1 MKNLFKL
8 IAVIS
13 LVGCGD
19 KEPVASQNSTV
30 NPASEVV
37 SVLDFK
43 SKEAIESPKDIEIR
57 IAAIQR
63 MEPKT
68 DSNTREGEAE
78 YIAYRKL
85 KKEFEESLEGK
96 EITNW
101 TCTYNG
107 TPKDLIAGLGNINSM
122 EFLESKFECNGIPI
136 DMSDVAKTSGASN
149 ASVRSGAVGFAAQNY
164 EITIKEDNARLA
176 QKLYAN
182 DKIKFSGEIK
192 SCTIFWISSKVNF
205 HCFVDGWMAI
215 TQ

>member
-1 MKNLFKL
+1 MKNIFIFIIGASL
-8 IAVIS
+8 I
-13 LVGCGD
+13 GCGD
-19 KEPVASQNSTV
+19 KEPVASQNSAV
-30 NPASEVV
+30 SPVADVV

-43 SKEAIESPKDIEIR
+43 LKDSIESPKDIEIR

-63 MEPKT
+63 MEPKS

-96 EITNW
+96 EITDW

-107 TPKDLIAGLGNINSM
+107 TPKDLIAGLGNITSM

-136 DMSDVAKTSGASN
+136 DITDVTKTSGASN
-149 ASVRSGAVGFAAQNY
+149 ASIRSGAVGFAAQNY
-164 EITIKEDNARLA
+164 EIKIKEDTARLV
-176 QKLYAN
+176 QKIYAN

-205 HCFVDGWMAI
+205 HCFVDGWMSVS
-215 TQ
+215 Q